1 MSIKLNQNLINIK
14 KNLYDNHVKTFTGF
28 YSDSWNSSITS
39 SNSTW
44 STLAIN
50 EDGLIFAISSVA
62 ATLNYSSDGGNSWSS
77 VSVGSTSMKSIAYSK
92 ELARFVVIGNSFAM
106 YSNKKNPITVGD
118 WITTGFK
125 TETLPNQITNG
136 FPAVNWEDIVYEGG
150 LFIAVSSTAL
160 NSTTLDLKR
169 IIISRDGI
177 NWRLDTAPISLYQIS
192 PTWKTVTYGNG
203 TFIAAASSLSSA
215 TAPRIMYSNNDG
227 NTWGEARNDTLV
239 KTNNAA
245 WQDST
250 YSPKLN
256 LFILVA
262 NSGTYRLIYSSDGQ
276 NWSNDGISA
285 SINSLPLTS
294 VSWSPELEVF
304 IAISSNS
311 SSPIFIT
318 SSDGKNWTLR
328 SLTSSFNNKAMSGII
343 WNRKHSNFIGCS
355 NTTSG
360 INNIFNTRPLG
371 INSLQVSS
379 DRYFNKT
386 TITNFSYLKE
396 NESEISL
403 IINANFGISPM
414 ININIHN
421 IYTIDVPLPVGVNLN
436 PTNGVIY
443 GKYTSIEKISRII
456 TVFNQS
462 TGESFK
468 TEIIISF
475 VIGKASIDSYYYYI
489 KGSGDYSQKY
499 NFVIN
504 DPNDTVTFEPQI
516 DSTGPYTFRLL
527 SSNFEPGVFEFN
539 VSNGIFN
546 INPQKVKTGGTYSI
560 TAIVFNPYD
569 DSEEITLTILALR
582 KIQTNF
588 ISNSSIKNYVWS
600 RTETRY
606 YFELW
611 TEFGTIRLFPY
622 EVTLYKNVTTYQYTI
637 NSNSITPNS
646 LIINDKT
653 YRFISINFTKNINGA
668 SPPGYTPVNGMSWLE
683 FGNFLD
689 IVIQGPDNISQTNFF
704 NTIEILGTTY
714 SISGFSILELSS
726 KTYNYRYVLS
736 DIPPQTNQIYGV
748 TITT

>member
-1 MSIKLNQNLINIK
+1 M
-14 KNLYDNHVKTFTGF
+14 
-28 YSDSWNSSITS
+28 
-39 SNSTW
+39 
-44 STLAIN
+44 
-50 EDGLIFAISSVA
+50 
-62 ATLNYSSDGGNSWSS
+62 
-77 VSVGSTSMKSIAYSK
+77 
-92 ELARFVVIGNSFAM
+92 
-106 YSNKKNPITVGD
+106 
-118 WITTGFK
+118 
-125 TETLPNQITNG
+125 
-136 FPAVNWEDIVYEGG
+136 
-150 LFIAVSSTAL
+150 
-160 NSTTLDLKR
+160 
-169 IIISRDGI
+169 
-177 NWRLDTAPISLYQIS
+177 S

-203 TFIAAASSLSSA
+203 TFIVAASSLSSA

-285 SINSLPLTS
+285 SINSLLLTS

-343 WNRKHSNFIGCS
+343 WNKKHSNFIGCS

-414 ININIHN
+414 INVNIHN

-443 GKYTSIEKISRII
+443 GKYTSIEKISRVI

-504 DPNDTVTFEPQI
+504 DPNDMVTFEPQI

-560 TAIVFNPYD
+560 TAIIFNSYD
-569 DSEEITLTILALR
+569 DSEEINLTILALR
-582 KIQTNF
+582 RIQTNF
-588 ISNSSIKNYVWS
+588 ISNSSTKIYTWFKK
-600 RTETRY
+600 ETRY
-606 YFELW
+606 RFELW
-611 TEFGTIRLFPY
+611 TEFGVIQLFPY
-622 EVTLYKNVTTYQYTI
+622 EETLYTDVKTYQYTI

-646 LIINDKT
+646 LVINDKT

-668 SPPGYTPVNGMSWLE
+668 SPPGYTPLNGMQWLE

-704 NTIEILGTTY
+704 NTIEILGATY
-714 SISGFSILELSS
+714 SVSDFSILELSS
-726 KTYNYRYVLS
+726 KTYNYRCGLL
-736 DIPPQTNQIYGV
+736 DIPPQTNQTYGV